1 MIIKLNNPNPTNIVA
16 PLSRHKNEFFI
27 MNQMLHAD
35 HSA

>member
-1 MIIKLNNPNPTNIVA
+1 MIFIYIVA